1 MHINIVRP
9 FMPNLAEIQDD
20 FASALASG
28 LVTNNSPH
36 VRRFEEKLQEYFG
49 CPIKPSVN
57 CNGEM
62 SLYHLIQA
70 WKQKLGYGPHDSFEV
85 LVPSFTFSGTI
96 NAIVTNNLRP
106 VFCDVDAGLVLDV
119 EKAIVDS
126 PEIKMIV
133 AVGAYG
139 NLADLEKLGA
149 LAKKHDLVVIL
160 DNAPAFGSRFKGKW
174 SWEYGFSEMIS
185 FHATKVFNSM
195 EGGANIVND
204 PEIADYLLR
213 LRDFGQ
219 YEKTRGDVDL
229 PGLNSKMLEVSA
241 LVGLRNLEKVD
252 YILSTR
258 AANAVRYEEFFH
270 ALEAQGSLRTMQVG
284 EHVECPY
291 LYFPIIL
298 NEEASE
304 FVRYMQSKEIGV
316 RRYYTATHDLKF
328 YKGKYRQQDLT
339 FTDEIKDNIVALP
352 LHTIMSDEEM
362 TYLFDTVGEY
372 FAHDRA
378 ATAAGGTG
386 ARPLTGSL

>member
-9 FMPNLAEIQDD
+9 FMPDLGEFQAD
-20 FASALASG
+20 FAKALETG

-57 CNGEM
+57 CNGEL

-70 WKQKLGYGPHDSFEV
+70 WKEKLGVGPHESFEV

-119 EKAIVDS
+119 NKAVVDS
-126 PEIKMIV
+126 PDIKMIM

-139 NLADLEKLGA
+139 NLANLEDLGA
-149 LAKKHDLVVIL
+149 LAKEHDLAVIL

-219 YEKTRGDVDL
+219 YEKTRGDVDM
-229 PGLNSKMLEVSA
+229 PGLNSKMTEVCA

-252 YILSTR
+252 YILETR
-258 AANAVRYEEFFH
+258 AKNARRYEKFFGTM
-270 ALEAQGSLRTMQVG
+270 EDQGLLRTMKVG
-284 EHVECPY
+284 DGVECPY

-298 NEEASE
+298 HEEATE
-304 FVRYMQSKEIGV
+304 FVRHMQSKEIGV
-316 RRYYTATHDLKF
+316 RRYYTANHDLKF
-328 YKGKYRQQDLT
+328 YRGRYRQQDLS
-339 FTDEIKDNIVALP
+339 FTNAIKDNIVALP
-352 LHTIMSDEEM
+352 LHTIMSDDEM
-362 TYLFDTVGEY
+362 EYLFDTVRSY
-372 FAHDRA
+372 FSRD
-378 ATAAGGTG
+378 
-386 ARPLTGSL
+386 

>member
-1 MHINIVRP
+1 MQINIVRP
-9 FMPNLAEIQDD
+9 FMPDLAELQDE
-20 FASALASG
+20 FAQALKSG

-36 VRRFEEKLQEYFG
+36 VRSFEEKLQEYYG

-70 WKQKLGYGPHDSFEV
+70 WKAKLGYGPHDSFEV

-96 NAIVTNNLRP
+96 NAIVTNNLKP
-106 VFCDVDAGLVLDV
+106 VFCDVDRGLVLDV
-119 EKAIVDS
+119 NKMQADS
-126 PEIKMIV
+126 PDIRMV
-133 AVGAYG
+133 MAVGAYG
-139 NLADLEKLGA
+139 NLADLEVLGRF
-149 LAKKHDLVVIL
+149 AKENDCVVIL
-160 DNAPAFGSRFKGKW
+160 DNAPAFGSTFKGRH

-219 YEKTRGDVDL
+219 YEKTRGDVDI

-241 LVGLRNLEKVD
+241 LVGLRNLTKVD
-252 YILSTR
+252 FILKSR
-258 AANAVRYEEFFH
+258 ARNAERYRELFGQ
-270 ALEAQGSLRTMQVG
+270 LEAQGMLRTMEV
-284 EHVECPY
+284 HDDVHCPY

-298 NEEASE
+298 HEEATA
-304 FVRYMQSKEIGV
+304 FVRHMQGKEIAV

-328 YKGKYRQQDLT
+328 YRGRYREQDLSYT
-339 FTDEIKDNIVALP
+339 NAIKDNIVSLP
-352 LHTIMSDEEM
+352 LHTVMSDDEIE
-362 TYLFDTVGEY
+362 YLFSSVRSY
-372 FAHDRA
+372 FSKD
-378 ATAAGGTG
+378 
-386 ARPLTGSL
+386 